1 VVTGIAKLL
10 LQQGLKQGSKRFA
23 QPLRGAYKNNPYFK
37 NYVDIMTGQEGWKKG
52 AVGWYGTDLALDS
65 VSDLLPER
73 VQEETIISAEDLA
86 PPEFPKDGPVD
97 MPAELIKK
105 PEVIPLPN
113 KKDTANEKILNEE
126 KQLKDAALSA
136 NGTTAQTNQ
145 ATVDATNNPAAAGID
160 NDSVTRV
167 KAYKD
172 LVRQFVGSG
181 DEGMRMQKGAL
192 LMQVGGMLMAGKS
205 DDPGVKGFVDIIGQ
219 TAMQTAPMLFQMG
232 VEQGKAEREIGQAA
246 LQLYMQDIEDESKRT
261 GDFVG
266 VWANDYER
274 TADGGIAYDKYT
286 GAPKVKNR
294 RLVGQYRAN
303 SSEMNYFLDENNT
316 LGIPF
321 YTFQPSS
328 GTAAGMGGM
337 SATGD
342 TSTMMLTDAGKDSMV
357 KSARYINDT
366 VNVMADQIMPL
377 MFENP
382 DLIGLKGGILRKFG
396 PSAYFLSEV
405 GNGFKATWG
414 ANSVSQIT
422 DDEFVVN
429 RSSKLGKYFESLTPG
444 TGAGNEADKATE
456 QFGGSTYAVLENPT
470 SGEFIEI
477 GGESLPVFVDNRGK
491 YGVRGGRYLTRGAL
505 EKMLFDPRGG
515 QLAIFETTLGLAL
528 ARRRQPTGRML
539 ADVLKRSFAE
549 SKTSDIFGDA
559 NDPRVVIGNYVKI
572 YNELYESMSSQ
583 LSSAGY
589 IPNEESRTR
598 GDQQL
603 SSMYTIPGA
612 QNMAN
617 LYYNLR
623 RDKPE
628 YSTYSF
634 DIMGPG
640 IESFSSFM
648 GGNTAVVAADTQQTN
663 KNIGDAFDYWTNL
676 LDQ

>member
-1 VVTGIAKLL
+1 MVTGIAKLL
-10 LQQGLKQGSKRFA
+10 LQQGLKHGSKRFA

-37 NYVDIMTGQEGWKKG
+37 NYADMMTGQQGWKKG
-52 AVGWYGTDLALDS
+52 SASWFGTGLAIDE

-73 VQEETIISAEDLA
+73 VQEDTIITAEDLA
-86 PPEFPKDGPVD
+86 PPEFPKDDLVD
-97 MPAELIKK
+97 MPPEVIKK
-105 PEVIPLPN
+105 PEVIPLPD
-113 KKDTANEKILNEE
+113 KKDTANEKILEEE
-126 KQLKDAALSA
+126 KQLKNDALSA
-136 NGTTAQTNQ
+136 NGNQVQSDQ
-145 ATVDATNNPAAAGID
+145 ATVDATNNPNSATIES
-160 NDSVTRV
+160 DSVNRV

-172 LVRQFVGSG
+172 VVRQFLGTG

-232 VEQGKAEREIGQAA
+232 VEQGKSEREIGQAA
-246 LQLYMQDIEDESKRT
+246 LQMYMQDVQDDSKRT

-266 VWANDYER
+266 VWANEYER
-274 TADGGIAYDKYT
+274 TGDGGIAYDRFT
-286 GAPKVKNR
+286 GAPIVKNR

-303 SSEMNYFLDENNT
+303 SDEMNYFMDENNT

-328 GTAAGMGGM
+328 GTAAGMTGM
-337 SATGD
+337 SAQGD
-342 TSTMMLTDAGKDSMV
+342 TSTIMLTDAGKDSMV

-366 VNVMADQIMPL
+366 INIMADQILPL

-382 DLIGLKGGILRKFG
+382 DLIGLPGGILKAAA
-396 PSAYFLSEV
+396 PTAYFTSQAV
-405 GNGFKATWG
+405 NAFKGVWG
-414 ANSVSQIT
+414 TDSVSQIT
-422 DDEFVVN
+422 DDEFVIN
-429 RSSKLGKYFESLTPG
+429 RSSKLGKYYESLTPG
-444 TGAGNEADKATE
+444 TGEGNEADKATE

-505 EKMLFDPRGG
+505 EKMLFDPRRG

>member
-1 VVTGIAKLL
+1 
-10 LQQGLKQGSKRFA
+10 
-23 QPLRGAYKNNPYFK
+23 
-37 NYVDIMTGQEGWKKG
+37 
-52 AVGWYGTDLALDS
+52 
-65 VSDLLPER
+65 
-73 VQEETIISAEDLA
+73 
-86 PPEFPKDGPVD
+86 
-97 MPAELIKK
+97 
-105 PEVIPLPN
+105 
-113 KKDTANEKILNEE
+113 
-126 KQLKDAALSA
+126 
-136 NGTTAQTNQ
+136 
-145 ATVDATNNPAAAGID
+145 
-160 NDSVTRV
+160 
-167 KAYKD
+167 
-172 LVRQFVGSG
+172 
-181 DEGMRMQKGAL
+181 
-192 LMQVGGMLMAGKS
+192 
-205 DDPGVKGFVDIIGQ
+205 
-219 TAMQTAPMLFQMG
+219 
-232 VEQGKAEREIGQAA
+232 
-246 LQLYMQDIEDESKRT
+246 
-261 GDFVG
+261 
-266 VWANDYER
+266 
-274 TADGGIAYDKYT
+274 
-286 GAPKVKNR
+286 
-294 RLVGQYRAN
+294 
-303 SSEMNYFLDENNT
+303 MNYFMDENNT

-328 GTAAGMGGM
+328 GTAAGMTGM
-337 SATGD
+337 SAQGD
-342 TSTMMLTDAGKDSMV
+342 TSTIMLTDAGKDSMV

-366 VNVMADQIMPL
+366 INIMADQILPL

-382 DLIGLKGGILRKFG
+382 DLIGLPGGILKAAA
-396 PSAYFLSEV
+396 PTAYFTSQAV
-405 GNGFKATWG
+405 NAFKGVWG
-414 ANSVSQIT
+414 TDSVSQIT
-422 DDEFVVN
+422 DDEFVIN
-429 RSSKLGKYFESLTPG
+429 RSSKLGKYYESLTPG
-444 TGAGNEADKATE
+444 TGEGNEADKATE

-505 EKMLFDPRGG
+505 EKMLFDPRRG